1 MDYDTTAMPAV
12 YDAGRGY
19 SRQTLDKWLAA
30 IETAAGGSRR
40 IEAIL
45 DLGCGTGRY
54 SGALAE
60 RFGAAVTAV
69 DPSEKMLA
77 ESRRKHAPNVTW
89 LQGHGEN
96 LPLGDASVDM
106 VFMSMVFHH
115 FADPRQVAREC
126 HRVLKPDG
134 VVVLRA
140 GTPDQVDG
148 YPYVPFFPRT
158 EQLIGKSLC
167 GVETMQ
173 ATFRNAGFEPTLH
186 EIVMSEVGESWPA
199 YAEKVS
205 LRADSILVQ
214 LTDAEFAEG
223 LAALRA
229 HAAAQPA
236 DQPVIE
242 PVDLLAF
249 RRGWPRPGS
258 PQAT

>member
-1 MDYDTTAMPAV
+1 MDYDTTTMPAV

-19 SRQTLDKWLAA
+19 SRQTLEKWLAA
-30 IETAAGGSRR
+30 IETAAGGPRR

-60 RFGAAVTAV
+60 RFGARVTAV

-77 ESRRKHAPNVTW
+77 ESRRKNAPNVTC
-89 LQGHGEN
+89 LQGHGEQ
-96 LPLGDASVDM
+96 LPLGDGSVDM

-126 HRVLKPDG
+126 HRVLKEGG

-140 GTPDQVDG
+140 GSIDEIDG
-148 YPYVPFFPRT
+148 YPYRPFFPRT
-158 EQLIGKSLC
+158 DQLIRNSLSS
-167 GVETMQ
+167 VEAMQ
-173 ATFRNAGFEPTLH
+173 APFREAGFEVSSH
-186 EIVMSEVGESWPA
+186 EIVMSEVGASWLD
-199 YAEKVS
+199 YAEKVA

-214 LTDAEFAEG
+214 LSDVEFATG

-229 HAAAQPA
+229 YAAAQPA
-236 DQPVIE
+236 DQAVIE
-242 PVDLLAF
+242 PVDLLTF
-249 RRGWPRPGS
+249 RRR
-258 PQAT
+258 

>member
-1 MDYDTTAMPAV
+1 MDYDTTTMPAV

-30 IETAAGGSRR
+30 IETAAGGPRR

-60 RFGAAVTAV
+60 HFGAPVTAI

-77 ESRRKHAPNVTW
+77 ESRRKHAPNVTC

-96 LPLGDASVDM
+96 LPLGDVSVDL

-115 FADPRQVAREC
+115 FSDPGQVAREC
-126 HRVLKPDG
+126 RRVLRDG
-134 VVVLRA
+134 GRVVLRA
-140 GTPDQVDG
+140 GSIDEIDG
-148 YPYVPFFPRT
+148 YPYLPFFPRT
-158 EQLIGKSLC
+158 EQLIRNSLSS
-167 GVETMQ
+167 VEAMQ
-173 ATFRNAGFEPTLH
+173 APFREAGFEAASH
-186 EIVMSEVGESWPA
+186 EIVMSEVGASWPE
-199 YAEKVS
+199 YVEKVA

-214 LTDAEFAEG
+214 LTDEEFTAG

-229 HAAAQPA
+229 YAAAQPI

-249 RRGWPRPGS
+249 RRL
-258 PQAT
+258 